1 MSYDLSE
8 KFNDFKI
15 PEEVLEQAKI
25 GLITMPKNMLKMV
38 LFAGENKLT
47 NQDIDYWMA
56 VKPERQPD
64 ESSSAYKA
72 RQKFQSAL
80 AKYCVDLMTKSVIEK
95 AGLISH
101 VSFLRSAM

>member
-1 MSYDLSE
+1 MSYYLSE

-38 LFAGENKLT
+38 LFAGETKLT

-80 AKYCVDLMTKSVIEK
+80 AKYRPYLYDYSENIE
-95 AGLISH
+95 I
-101 VSFLRSAM
+101 V

>member
-1 MSYDLSE
+1 MSYELSE

-15 PEEVLEQAKI
+15 PEEVHEQVKM

-47 NQDIDYWMA
+47 NENIDYWMA
-56 VKPERQPD
+56 IKPERQSD
-64 ESSSAYKA
+64 ESMSVYKA

-80 AKYCVDLMTKSVIEK
+80 AKYRPYLYDYSENLEI
-95 AGLISH
+95 L
-101 VSFLRSAM
+101 

>member
-15 PEEVLEQAKI
+15 PAEVMEQVKM

-47 NQDIDYWMA
+47 NQDIDYWMTI
-56 VKPERQPD
+56 KPERQPD
-64 ESSSAYKA
+64 ESMSVYKA

-80 AKYCVDLMTKSVIEK
+80 AKYRPYLYDYSEYAETL
-95 AGLISH
+95 
-101 VSFLRSAM
+101 